1 MKLSGWSPYS
11 DSKGH
16 KTDIK
21 GGPDRMC
28 HEIRKKN
35 QVNFWRNRR
44 GNRAKMYCLL
54 LCARSWAKLMDLQQ
68 EDQSLLLWFLFPLVQ
83 FCQPSWTSRLPS
95 FFSLPYFVFSQGSFM
110 CFSCNELPDNW
121 RDGGLLPQM
130 PCASVARLNA
140 EPQFFSPIFKYQ
152 GRNLNGPHTSLW
164 ISLPLSAWPK
174 GMMCLAT
181 FASHALQPWPRRIE
195 HHDWLLY

>member
-83 FCQPSWTSRLPS
+83 FCQPSWTSRLPP

-110 CFSCNELPDNW
+110 CFSCNELPSWYLERWWPSAPDALCKCSKAQC
-121 RDGGLLPQM
+121 RAPI
-130 PCASVARLNA
+130 
-140 EPQFFSPIFKYQ
+140 FSPNFQ
-152 GRNLNGPHTSLW
+152 
-164 ISLPLSAWPK
+164 ISRKES
-174 GMMCLAT
+174 
-181 FASHALQPWPRRIE
+181 
-195 HHDWLLY
+195 